1 MSEIVLN
8 ALVRRRA
15 ELTGEDTALRAKL
28 AQIAADIGHLDAVI
42 RQFDPDY
49 NLANIKGKRP
59 RNREAARRGETS
71 RAVLGLLREA
81 GAPISTAEVV
91 GRMMAQRGMDAGNR
105 QAVKLMAK
113 RISTTLA
120 RQEKHGT
127 VRSVREPG
135 QYALWEIVK

>member
-8 ALVRRRA
+8 ALTKRRA
-15 ELTGEDTALRAKL
+15 ELMGEDTALRAKL
-28 AQIAADIGHLDAVI
+28 AQIRADIGHLDAVI

-49 NLANIKGKRP
+49 NLASIRGKRP

-81 GAPISTAEVV
+81 KTPISTAEVV
-91 GRMMAQRGMDAGNR
+91 ERMMAQRGVDTDDR
-105 QAVKLMAK
+105 QAVKLMLK
-113 RISTTLA
+113 RTGTTLA
-120 RQEKHGT
+120 RQEKQGT

-135 QYALWEIVK
+135 QAVEWEVTG

>member
-8 ALVRRRA
+8 ALAKRRA
-15 ELTGEDTALRAKL
+15 ELMGEDTALRAKL
-28 AQIAADIGHLDAVI
+28 AQIWADIGHLDAVI

-49 NLANIKGKRP
+49 NLAGIRGKRP

-91 GRMMAQRGMDAGNR
+91 ERMMAQRGLDAAARRAAHGG
-105 QAVKLMAK
+105 QAVRVNTACGMLMVG
-113 RISTTLA
+113 RRGRSA
-120 RQEKHGT
+120 RPRGP
-127 VRSVREPG
+127 RDARR
-135 QYALWEIVK
+135 